1 MACALPQ
8 VICVDPPLPPRDLS
22 AVDDLAMLVMGY
34 LREHPHA
41 TDTLSGIA
49 EWWVVRQQ
57 IRVDLENLE
66 RALEMLTERGVLEV
80 SGSGPNRR
88 YRLAKPAEPAEGA

>member
-1 MACALPQ
+1 
-8 VICVDPPLPPRDLS
+8 VDAQLPPRDIS
-22 AVDDLAMLVMGY
+22 AVDDLTMLVMGY

-41 TDTLSGIA
+41 ADTLSGIA

-66 RALEMLTERGVLEV
+66 RALTGLVEKGVLEV
-80 SGSGPNRR
+80 SGTGPERR
-88 YRLAKPAEPAEGA
+88 FRLADPGAAERAGG